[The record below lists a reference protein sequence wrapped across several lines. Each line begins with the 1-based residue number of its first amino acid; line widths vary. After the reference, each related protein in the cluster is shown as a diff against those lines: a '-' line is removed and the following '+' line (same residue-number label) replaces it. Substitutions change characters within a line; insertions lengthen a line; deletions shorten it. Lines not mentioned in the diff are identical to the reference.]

1 MNVRLSNP
9 EFLQFCDFIYRHTG
23 LRFDVSKRYF
33 VDRRL
38 NDAMRETGLESFSEY
53 LTLLSSPD
61 SHERQRLINRVTVN
75 ETSFLRE
82 SMQLQC
88 LADHILPEIQ
98 HRRTDKP
105 VKPDHT
111 DVRKVRIWSIP
122 CSSGEEPYSISLY
135 LHEKFAGFQNE
146 DFKLIASD
154 INTEILEHAR
164 EGIFKEHSLRKL
176 PVEWRDK
183 YFIRTGE
190 CWKISEEIRSRVYFT
205 RVNLHSS
212 RDMEKISDIDVIFC
226 RNLLIYFDKQ
236 SRQEALDRMYSS
248 LKPGGF
254 LFLGHSEL
262 ISRFNTAFLTR
273 KFGETYV
280 FQKPLG

>member
-1 MNVRLSNP
+1 MLYWVAQTKDLLIGITDADKRITGSECETKESDIFRGLHRQQVESMNVRLSNP

-53 LTLLSSPD
+53 FTLLSSPD

-82 SMQLQC
+82 RIQLQC

-135 LHEKFAGFQNE
+135 LHEKF
-146 DFKLIASD
+146 
-154 INTEILEHAR
+154 
-164 EGIFKEHSLRKL
+164 
-176 PVEWRDK
+176 VE
-183 YFIRTGE
+183 
-190 CWKISEEIRSRVYFT
+190 
-205 RVNLHSS
+205 
-212 RDMEKISDIDVIFC
+212 
-226 RNLLIYFDKQ
+226 
-236 SRQEALDRMYSS
+236 
-248 LKPGGF
+248 
-254 LFLGHSEL
+254 
-262 ISRFNTAFLTR
+262 
-273 KFGETYV
+273 
-280 FQKPLG
+280 